1 MTAGGRHRGDLSDV
15 QRRSAAT
22 AMEVFDRLIEEL
34 DGFDG
39 RRARVDTDLEGLD
52 RGGTPAGPTDIP
64 QLRAA
69 VARTIDVYA
78 DLFRRTVELYADVV
92 ESVLRSSGPAPNAAD
107 GTGAE
112 VALAGSPGTEAAA
125 AVWIHNSTTAPVDA
139 IALRMTDLT
148 AHDGTRIAA
157 SAASFSPPRLD
168 VGPATSRSSS
178 LSVRVPRS
186 AAHGTY
192 VGHVLATG
200 LPGTRLAVCLV
211 VAS

>member
-1 MTAGGRHRGDLSDV
+1 MNDRHRDDLSDV
-15 QRRSAAT
+15 QRRGVTA
-22 AMEVFDRLIEEL
+22 AMEVFDRLIAEL
-34 DGFDG
+34 DGVDG
-39 RRARVDTDLEGLD
+39 RRPRADAALD
-52 RGGTPAGPTDIP
+52 GRDGTGPSDFP

-69 VARTIDVYA
+69 VARTVDVYA
-78 DLFRRTVELYADVV
+78 ELFRRTVEVYADVV
-92 ESVLRSSGPAPNAAD
+92 ESVLRSDGPAAPAAD
-107 GTGAE
+107 ARGAE
-112 VALAGSPGTEAAA
+112 IALAGSAGGEAVAV
-125 AVWIHNSTTAPVDA
+125 VWIHNSTEAPVDA

-157 SAASFSPPRLD
+157 ASASFAPERLN
-168 VGPATSRSSS
+168 VGPGGSRSSS

-186 AAHGTY
+186 APLGTY